1 MISEYIWSTTNP
13 FLPSYYW
20 HGRRL
25 CRDMCPWRDDF
36 GVLCP
41 LLNILMYWRT
51 QLAPGYMTYVMLG
64 CWYWWKLT
72 VWHWKLYQLLG
83 QIFKCDVVD
92 EKNLWWESWSL
103 NIHGFNDS
111 LKSWIVRNW
120 AGILGSGQLIREG
133 HSCATTKPDRNPRLV
148 LLVGTHLLMWN
159 MNCINLIGKTWMD

>member
-1 MISEYIWSTTNP
+1 MHVQYIDLWFTLATDQYKAYMLWQVLHCCRTGSGLLHLIFSGLISEYIWSTTNP

-20 HGRRL
+20 HGRRP

-72 VWHWKLYQLLG
+72 VWHWKLK
-83 QIFKCDVVD
+83 IV
-92 EKNLWWESWSL
+92 SAAWS
-103 NIHGFNDS
+103 NI
-111 LKSWIVRNW
+111 
-120 AGILGSGQLIREG
+120 
-133 HSCATTKPDRNPRLV
+133 
-148 LLVGTHLLMWN
+148 
-159 MNCINLIGKTWMD
+159 